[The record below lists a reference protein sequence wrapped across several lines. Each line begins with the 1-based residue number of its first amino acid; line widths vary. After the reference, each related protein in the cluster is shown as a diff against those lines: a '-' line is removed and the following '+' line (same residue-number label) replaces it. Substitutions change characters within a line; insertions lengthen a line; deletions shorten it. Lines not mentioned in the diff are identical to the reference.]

1 MEIGAHLFINQKNKG
16 FLGRGRVELLRKIDE
31 LGSISKAAKALGM
44 SYKKA
49 WDNIDAMNSVAQK
62 PIVETQT
69 GGRGGGGA
77 RLTPYAKE
85 LIRRYEELERRINE
99 AAKSEHPS
107 LQLSARNRVR
117 VRIKK
122 IKRKNFDAVV
132 TGEFEGG
139 KLKALITAE
148 ALEELGL
155 REGDEAIFLF
165 KASAPGSKG
174 ENCLKGML
182 IERIDDRRLRVQV
195 ESTIF
200 TISGKFKLKGYAVQF
215 CIDPEDI
222 IVAKGV

>member
-16 FLGRGRVELLRKIDE
+16 FLGRGRVELLKKIDE

-49 WDNIDAMNSVAQK
+49 WDNIDAMNSVAPK

-85 LIRRYEELERRINE
+85 LIARYEELARRINE
-99 AAKSEHPS
+99 AATMEESPA

-122 IKRKNFDAVV
+122 IKRKNFDALI
-132 TGEFEGG
+132 TGEFDGG
-139 KLKALITAE
+139 KLKALITIE

-155 REGDEAIFLF
+155 HEGDEALFLF
-165 KASAPGSKG
+165 KAGAPGAKG

-182 IERIDDRRLRVQV
+182 IEHIDDRRLRVQAG
-195 ESTIF
+195 STIF

-215 CIDPEDI
+215 CVDPEDI
-222 IVAKGV
+222 IVAKV

>member
-1 MEIGAHLFINQKNKG
+1 MDVGAHIFINEKNRG
-16 FLGRGRVELLRKIDE
+16 FLGRGRVELLKKIDE
-31 LGSISKAAKALGM
+31 LGSISQAAKALGM

-62 PIVETQT
+62 PLVATKT

-77 RLTPYAKE
+77 RLTPYARE
-85 LIRRYEELERRINE
+85 LIRRYEELERRIIE
-99 AAKSEHPS
+99 AAKAKHPS

-122 IKRKNFDAVV
+122 IKRKNFDTLL
-132 TGEFEGG
+132 TGEFDGG

-165 KASAPGSKG
+165 KASAPSAKG

-195 ESTIF
+195 GSTIF

-215 CIDPEDI
+215 CVDPEDI